1 MITPNVIKI
10 DKHIPIPAPRTFA
23 GGRPRQ
29 SKFHF
34 LRELSIGD
42 SFEVNGN
49 TPGLNPTHVMT
60 ACYTV
65 ASKLSKKNATQ
76 TNFTNADVDNMTGT
90 QLLKYMALPEGKA
103 KGGYVKKYAKG
114 GGVRRARTYG

>member
-1 MITPNVIKI
+1 MGKITVGINEETQRAMKESGVMP
-10 DKHIPIPAPRTFA
+10 DKPTVTKPTADIP
-23 GGRPRQ
+23 
-29 SKFHF
+29 
-34 LRELSIGD
+34 
-42 SFEVNGN
+42 
-49 TPGLNPTHVMT
+49 
-60 ACYTV
+60 TV